1 MNLPCFLDRRT
12 GDVVRARRW
21 TVWWRA
27 VGSTRRTRARPTL
40 SGRGCVDGAVACAWV
55 CARAWERG
63 VGAAAALGHVVLGR
77 QPEREDEE
85 LEEEDVGEV
94 QDELDGHRVARVVD
108 YTRGATRL
116 NYTVLLRVL
125 DCGEERRARRA
136 RVRARAAVYSQ
147 WGSWAAGQRSLSTGM
162 DRPLLGSSPPPSPDL
177 PKKAL
182 EGLRLRTG

>member
-1 MNLPCFLDRRT
+1 MNLPCFFGSTHGRRCQGEAVDGMVACGWVDAQDT
-12 GDVVRARRW
+12 RAGDVVGAGLCGRCGGVRVGARAR
-21 TVWWRA
+21 
-27 VGSTRRTRARPTL
+27 
-40 SGRGCVDGAVACAWV
+40 
-55 CARAWERG
+55 
-63 VGAAAALGHVVLGR
+63 VGAWRGAAALGHVVLGR

-162 DRPLLGSSPPPSPDL
+162 DRPLLGSSPPPLPDL